1 MNLRKT
7 LLSSI
12 AAVVLA
18 VPALAW
24 AGSLQVQDVAVGT
37 GVSGRVPT
45 GISTYFDSSVGRLY
59 AFTRITGAEEEIRV
73 YHQWYYGDVLV
84 ADVPLSVRSGDWRT
98 WSTKNVQPDW
108 TGDWRLVVVS
118 DDGTVL
124 GSIKFAVN

>member
-37 GVSGRVPT
+37 GVSDRVPT

-98 WSTKNVQPDW
+98 WSTKNVQADW

-118 DDGTVL
+118 DDGSVL